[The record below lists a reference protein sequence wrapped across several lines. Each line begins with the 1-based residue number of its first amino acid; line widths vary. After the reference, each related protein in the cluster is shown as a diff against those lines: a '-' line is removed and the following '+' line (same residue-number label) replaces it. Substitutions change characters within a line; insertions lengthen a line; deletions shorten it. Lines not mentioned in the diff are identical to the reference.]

1 MIGSA
6 MVTMATEL
14 FCLNKLLENLR
25 FFHVGFFRLIYEM
38 LFKFWQFFIT

>member
-25 FFHVGFFRLIYEM
+25 CVFVG
-38 LFKFWQFFIT
+38 